1 MMQASISVGGNNQAT
16 FGKNDAK
23 FKMTFGERLSPNL
36 PPKNSPNL
44 YENTVI
50 YDNLRI
56 FFRTQKIPENAL
68 NTGFSGIPTLFL
80 IFGLFIH
87 HTSNFISKVIF
98 FLFNTFA
105 SFKAYIINNINCCIC
120 FLSTIVHILL
130 NCK

>member
-1 MMQASISVGGNNQAT
+1 MIFGDFGENFMFFNFFGGRYFYVGGNNQAT

-23 FKMTFGERLSPNL
+23 FKMAFGERLSPNL
-36 PPKNSPNL
+36 SPKNSPNL

-80 IFGLFIH
+80 IFVYLFIILATSSAKLSSFFSTPSPLSK
-87 HTSNFISKVIF
+87 HT
-98 FLFNTFA
+98 
-105 SFKAYIINNINCCIC
+105 
-120 FLSTIVHILL
+120 
-130 NCK
+130 